1 MRTVRSGYL
10 AIDLGPTRLS
20 AGVLDANGDVMV
32 RDRVATPAR
41 NVWPAVTRLVGRVL
55 AANPSDV
62 EPESVGLT
70 CPGPIDRMTGSMK
83 PVGMP
88 IWHDFP
94 LRREL
99 AAATDLPI
107 AIDTAGRAMALA
119 EMWRGEMAA
128 KPSSEQH
135 FVTLV
140 LGDDVDGAMVSS
152 GRMVQGLTGNL
163 GQFGHLIVE
172 PDGAVCRCGAAGCL
186 NAYAGA
192 QAIEEETGRELRRT
206 PDAIIERT
214 GIMTARGC
222 AALAAMAD
230 CTDIVIAGVVPSVL
244 GERFFEALDREFEVR
259 CGLDHLADLR
269 IRGIGDGRIG
279 PLLAAAAVARHA
291 AAERATDPMPEPG
304 DSTSDIEA
312 RRAQR
317 GGLAPTVRAAKAVA
331 GPRVRVAPPPGGDP
345 ARHDPAGD
353 GEASPTEQPAAASP
367 NEVSADELASDPI
380 VRPRKVIK
388 IDDLERD

>member
-1 MRTVRSGYL
+1 MPTVRSGYL

-62 EPESVGLT
+62 EPDSVGLT

-99 AAATDLPI
+99 AAATDLPTS
-107 AIDTAGRAMALA
+107 IDTAGRAMALA
-119 EMWRGEMAA
+119 EMWAGEMAA
-128 KPSSEQH
+128 IPASGQH

-140 LGDDVDGAMVSS
+140 LGDDVDGALVSN
-152 GRMVQGLTGNL
+152 GRLVQGLTGNL

-192 QAIEEETGRELRRT
+192 QAIEAATGRELRRT
-206 PDAIIERT
+206 PDAIVERT
-214 GIMTARGC
+214 GIMAARGC
-222 AALAAMAD
+222 AAIAAMTD
-230 CTDIVIAGVVPSVL
+230 CTDIVIAGAVPSVL
-244 GERFFEALDREFEVR
+244 GERFFAALDREFEQR
-259 CGLDHLADLR
+259 CGLPHLADLR

-291 AAERATDPMPEPG
+291 ASERAADPDPATDN
-304 DSTSDIEA
+304 TADIEA

-331 GPRVRVAPPPGGDP
+331 GPRVRVAPAPESDPSSSEPPGS
-345 ARHDPAGD
+345 A
-353 GEASPTEQPAAASP
+353 EEPAAAP
-367 NEVSADELASDPI
+367 TDAAAPEPI
-380 VRPRKVIK
+380 VQPRKVIK
-388 IDDLERD
+388 IDDLKRD